1 MTLLMPWAVT
11 MYGPCSLHFLLCHNV
26 IPGSSTIRPAE
37 REGPIVSWD
46 IEVFALFFPAEVIM
60 FLFSRSF
67 FSYQGKLRVVPGQL

>member
-1 MTLLMPWAVT
+1 MVLVAYIFCSVT
-11 MYGPCSLHFLLCHNV
+11 TSS
-26 IPGSSTIRPAE
+26 PGSSTIRPAE

-67 FSYQGKLRVVPGQL
+67 FSYQGKLRVVLGQL